1 MALLFYW
8 AANISYGQ
16 SDVGLT
22 LDQVVALLGKTNGV
36 GIVGWEAVPDSRENI
51 IHSNTLREAIL
62 QLDIVK
68 VVNAIVLETDYECLV
83 GSGYIIIYPKKN
95 PSIHD
100 SPLSMRK
107 VTFPDATKLPY
118 NQFLAHIKTDGP
130 LNGIYLNDSAPY
142 RGQISDG
149 LISIRGGQ
157 NECYKVLNQMAKQL
171 NTNVWIMGHMVLPDA
186 KTNKPQLPMKLNI
199 GFVSFFN
206 MIRD

>member
-1 MALLFYW
+1 MKLLFCVALLFYW

-83 GSGYIIIYPKKN
+83 GSGYIIIYPKK
-95 PSIHD
+95 
-100 SPLSMRK
+100 K
-107 VTFPDATKLPY
+107 
-118 NQFLAHIKTDGP
+118 
-130 LNGIYLNDSAPY
+130 
-142 RGQISDG
+142 
-149 LISIRGGQ
+149 
-157 NECYKVLNQMAKQL
+157 
-171 NTNVWIMGHMVLPDA
+171 
-186 KTNKPQLPMKLNI
+186 
-199 GFVSFFN
+199 SFYS
-206 MIRD
+206 